1 MASVGGSIQEV
12 SFNGRNFAVAAD
24 AEVNRKIGGWENE
37 VMANGDGTARLV
49 KTRVPLS
56 IEGLTVEIDDGR
68 DDHEFLQNLSNLKDF
83 FTLTITFASGVVY
96 QGRAQIVSDL
106 QSSSK
111 NATCQVDLAGPGTLV
126 KQ

>member
-12 SFNGRNFAVAAD
+12 SLNGRNFAVAAD

-37 VMANGDGTARLV
+37 VMANGDGTARLI

-56 IEGLTVEIDDGR
+56 IEGLTVEVDDTR
-68 DDHEFLQNLSNLKDF
+68 DDHQYLQQISDMKDF
-83 FTLTITFASGVVY
+83 VTLSITFASGAVY
-96 QGRAQIVSDL
+96 VGRCQIVNDL

-111 NATCQVDLAGPGTLV
+111 NATCQIDLAGPGQLL